1 MKYSLIIF
9 VLISVFFN
17 VRLVF
22 SEDYPTPRF
31 VTNKNEINC
40 RSSYMVDEQGTPLG
54 SIKYTYFKKYYPFE
68 VTKNINDQ
76 WVEAKDPLTEEI
88 CFLYRPILSGVRG
101 AITSEE
107 VLAYN
112 NPREKKVIAKLAKH
126 VHGIIKKADSVYAL
140 FEVEIEDDGKT
151 RKFYVQKD
159 KLIGIYQHE
168 MF

>member
-1 MKYSLIIF
+1 MKYSFTIF
-9 VLISVFFN
+9 VLISVLFN
-17 VRLVF
+17 SPLIA
-22 SEDYPTPRF
+22 EDYPTPRF
-31 VTNKNEINC
+31 VSNKNEINC
-40 RSSYMVDEQGTPLG
+40 RSGYIVDENGTPLG
-54 SIKYTYFKKYYPFE
+54 SIKYTYLKKYYPFE

-76 WVEAKDPLTEEI
+76 WVEAKDPLTDEI

-101 AITSEE
+101 AITKEE

-140 FEVEIEDDGKT
+140 IEVKVEDDGKT
-151 RKFYVQKD
+151 RRFYVAKE